1 MNIIVTCE
9 HGGNRIPKRYL
20 PLFNNKR
27 TLLNSHRG
35 WDPGAL
41 ILAKKIAYDLSAPL
55 YYSTTSRL
63 LIDLNRS
70 LHHPKLFSEFSKT
83 ADGTARQ
90 KIINTIYIPYRTG
103 IAGHIK
109 KFKSA
114 IKPMMHLSIHSF
126 TNKLDGVERTAD
138 IGLLYDPARQSEK
151 TFCKKLQISLK
162 QAFPHLIVRCNYPY
176 RGNADG
182 LTTSLRRRFNEKDYS
197 GIEIEINQKHI
208 IDNDQAWLMIKKKL
222 GNLILNIVK

>member
-1 MNIIVTCE
+1 MNIIISCE
-9 HGGNRIPKRYL
+9 HGGNKIPKCYL
-20 PLFNNKR
+20 PLFKNKKI
-27 TLLNSHRG
+27 LLNSHRG

-41 ILAKKIAYDLSAPL
+41 ALANKITQDLSAPL

-83 ADGTARQ
+83 VDDTTRQ
-90 KIINTIYIPYRTG
+90 KIIDTIYIPYRTR
-103 IAGHIK
+103 ITEHIK

-114 IKPMMHLSIHSF
+114 TTPTMHLSIHSF
-126 TNKLDGVERTAD
+126 TSSLGGIERSAD
-138 IGLLYDPARQSEK
+138 IGLLYDPTRQSEK
-151 TFCKKLQISLK
+151 NFCKKLQKSLK

-176 RGNADG
+176 RGNANG
-182 LTTSLRRRFNEKDYS
+182 LTTSLRRQFNGRDYS

-208 IDNDQAWLMIKKKL
+208 IANNKAWLMIKKKL
-222 GNLILNIVK
+222 GNLILDNVK